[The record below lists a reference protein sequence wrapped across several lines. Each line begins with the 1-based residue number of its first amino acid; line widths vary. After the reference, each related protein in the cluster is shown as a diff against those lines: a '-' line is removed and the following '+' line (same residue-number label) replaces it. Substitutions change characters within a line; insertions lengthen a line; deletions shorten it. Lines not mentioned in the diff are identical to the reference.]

1 MNLSSQLSGPDEAV
15 AAAAVPAAAAPVVGD
30 KMRQAYRI
38 AIRISSEKSMIKNEL
53 LSALL
58 LLVVNIFM
66 NSWECQQRS
75 TKIGL
80 YVSPIG
86 VNVQMFFWHICYLQY
101 YFFICLMILY
111 SPRRETWEIRER
123 SFIRIRATKMLL
135 SSFTVSHVQPFE
147 WANVCS

>member
-15 AAAAVPAAAAPVVGD
+15 AAAAVPGAAAPVVGD

-66 NSWECQQRS
+66 NS
-75 TKIGL
+75 
-80 YVSPIG
+80 
-86 VNVQMFFWHICYLQY
+86 
-101 YFFICLMILY
+101 
-111 SPRRETWEIRER
+111 
-123 SFIRIRATKMLL
+123 
-135 SSFTVSHVQPFE
+135 
-147 WANVCS
+147 